1 MCRGRNRACSQAGDV
16 HEDRGGSRAAGAVGV
31 VAGAIGRSCRRRVG
45 RRAAC
50 DGALS
55 PAWAL
60 PAVLLVLWGWDHA
73 ALQGNITDLIRTWCA
88 PVGFVVALTGA
99 LVVLL
104 TRGLSTGRLGLLE
117 AIRWTA
123 PSVGLVCGL
132 FLTYATLTRFGRLED
147 FGPPLTQALIMA
159 MSGVLLG
166 LVASALA
173 IWRTS
178 GQRRS

>member
-1 MCRGRNRACSQAGDV
+1 MGLG
-16 HEDRGGSRAAGAVGV
+16 
-31 VAGAIGRSCRRRVG
+31 
-45 RRAAC
+45 
-50 DGALS
+50 
-55 PAWAL
+55 
-60 PAVLLVLWGWDHA
+60 HA

-173 IWRTS
+173 HPRTS